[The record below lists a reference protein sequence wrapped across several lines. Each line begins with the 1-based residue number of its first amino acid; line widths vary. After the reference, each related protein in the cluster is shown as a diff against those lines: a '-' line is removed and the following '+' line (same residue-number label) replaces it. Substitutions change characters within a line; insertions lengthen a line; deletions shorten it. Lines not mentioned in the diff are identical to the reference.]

1 VKLLPQRDAVLFAG
15 ATVVHLVASIKL
27 LVFVFG
33 LGMARFDSGVPG
45 GLGERIAGWLLKLLA
60 FPVVLALDW
69 LPSLRFPGL
78 WGYIPFIVNASIWGM
93 GAVMI
98 RRRFRTSLQL

>member
-1 VKLLPQRDAVLFAG
+1 MKLLPERDAVLFAG
-15 ATVVHLVASIKL
+15 ATVIHLVASIEL

-33 LGMARFDSGVPG
+33 SGMARFDSGVSI
-45 GLGERIAGWLLKLLA
+45 GLAERIAGWLLKLLT

-78 WGYIPFIVNASIWGM
+78 WGYSPFIVNASIWGL
-93 GAVMI
+93 GTVMI
-98 RRRFRTSLQL
+98 RRRLRPSKQP

>member
-1 VKLLPQRDAVLFAG
+1 MKLLPERDAALFAG
-15 ATVVHLVASIKL
+15 ATVIHLVASIKL

-33 LGMARFDSGVPG
+33 LGMARFDSGVSI
-45 GLGERIAGWLLKLLA
+45 GLAERIAGWLFKLLA

-78 WGYIPFIVNASIWGM
+78 WGYIPFIVNASIWGL

-98 RRRFRTSLQL
+98 RRRLRPSTDP